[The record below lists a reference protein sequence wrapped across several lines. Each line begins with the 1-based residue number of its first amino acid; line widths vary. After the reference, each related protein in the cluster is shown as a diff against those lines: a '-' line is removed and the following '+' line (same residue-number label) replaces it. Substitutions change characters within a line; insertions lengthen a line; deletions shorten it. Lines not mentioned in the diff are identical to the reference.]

1 MVANIRTNIQ
11 ATLARPQQP
20 DNQAFDRIL
29 PAPPPKKLGGQV
41 IVAWVQEYLVAMMGC
56 CQYAIAKKH
65 AGRTCFQHAFAK
77 KQDDRMGTQ
86 QKPINLTPT
95 VKKLLR

>member
-1 MVANIRTNIQ
+1 
-11 ATLARPQQP
+11 
-20 DNQAFDRIL
+20 
-29 PAPPPKKLGGQV
+29 
-41 IVAWVQEYLVAMMGC
+41 MMGC

-86 QKPINLTPT
+86 HKPINLTPT
-95 VKKLLR
+95 VKKLLRQTYPPSIFGYHACPLGEALGSNITAMTLFG